1 MDMVIKR
8 FEVYFVE
15 LDPAIGSEINKVRPC
30 VIISSDDA
38 NRTLNSFIVAP
49 MTSTIRNYPSRVNC
63 FVNGKKGQ
71 VALDQLRAIDKQ
83 RLKNKI
89 AVLDKATSKNIVNIL
104 IEMFE

>member
-15 LDPAIGSEINKVRPC
+15 LDPALGSEINKIRPC
-30 VIISSDDA
+30 VIISPDDA
-38 NRTLNSFIVAP
+38 NRALNTVIVAP
-49 MTSTIRNYPSRVNC
+49 MTSTIKNYPSRINC
-63 FVNGKKGQ
+63 FVASRNGQ

-89 AVLDKATSKNIVNIL
+89 AVLDKSTSKKIVDL
-104 IEMFE
+104 LVEMFE